1 MAFWISNRD
10 LNRTQETIN
19 PDSLSLWLSIPT
31 RNFLPRNFMQEYL
44 PLPLHAIQVALVE
57 AGQWARQMAQT
68 PLQIEEKGPED
79 FVTAV
84 DRTLDQQLATQFQA
98 CFPEDGIITEENSQS
113 FAKIQQGFQRL
124 WLIDPL
130 DGTEDF
136 INRRPDYAIMVG
148 LLQQETPIAGWILRP
163 ESNQL
168 FYGGPEWGLFTAQG
182 IEDPQPLIPTIT
194 AGPTADYCPMLI
206 GDRDQRQYGNV
217 IQQLIPEAQFYTL
230 GSFGLKV
237 MEVIQGRAGLY
248 LYFNGRVK
256 LWDTVGPLALAHSAG
271 LVCCDLQGDP
281 LQFSLDALNPSTLAH
296 QQSIVIGWP
305 HYIEQFLPRL
315 QQALADDAL

>member
-1 MAFWISNRD
+1 M
-10 LNRTQETIN
+10 QE
-19 PDSLSLWLSIPT
+19 SLS
-31 RNFLPRNFMQEYL
+31 
-44 PLPLHAIQVALVE
+44 LPLHAIQTALVE
-57 AGQWARQMAQT
+57 AGQWARHMAQQ

-84 DRTLDQQLATQFQA
+84 DRTLDQKLAAQFQTW
-98 CFPEDGIITEENSQS
+98 FPGDGIITEENSES
-113 FAKIQQGFQRL
+113 FALIQQGFQRL

-148 LLQQETPIAGWILRP
+148 LLQQEQPIAGWILRP

-182 IEDPQPLIPTIT
+182 IEKPQPLIPTVT
-194 AGPTADYCPMLI
+194 RGPTLEYCPVLL
-206 GDRDQRQYGNV
+206 GDRDQSQYGNA
-217 IQQLIPEAQFYTL
+217 IQQFIPEAQFYTL

-256 LWDTVGPLALAHSAG
+256 LWDTTGPLALAKSAG
-271 LVCCDLQGDP
+271 LVCCDLQGIP
-281 LQFSLDALNPSTLAH
+281 LQFSLEALNPSTLAH

-305 HYIEQFLPRL
+305 HYVEQLLPRL
-315 QQALADDAL
+315 QQALADEAL